1 MVERSLHSLFLIHIY
16 RPSRLAILVSS
27 FLILNLTIPQSFAV
41 EYDELVAK
49 ASKIDALSDPDEV
62 IELLSPHQD
71 DPQNV
76 NTDFFLLLGTAY
88 STIDKQHDAIRML
101 RRGLN
106 INSDNVELHH
116 NIGRIYYQRKKL
128 EKAKLH
134 IDKCIELKPQH
145 KGCLRWRKLINQ

>member
-1 MVERSLHSLFLIHIY
+1 MHNIFIFPICH
-16 RPSRLAILVSS
+16 PFKLVLLLTS
-27 FLILNLTIPQSFAV
+27 FLILNFTIPQSFAV

-49 ASKIDALSDPDEV
+49 ASKIDVQFDPDEIV
-62 IELLSPHQD
+62 DLLSPHQD

-88 STIDKQHDAIRML
+88 STIDRQPDAVKMF

-106 INSDNVELHH
+106 INSENIELHH
-116 NIGRIYYQRKKL
+116 RIGAIYYQRGKL

-134 IDKCIELKPQH
+134 IDKCIELDPRH
-145 KGCLRWRKLINQ
+145 KGCLRWKKIINK